1 MMILLEIKEYLKLF
15 YAKFD
20 IYIISVA
27 KFLVTLVALNMVN
40 SDLGYMSK
48 LTGTPIV
55 LLVSLVC
62 AVLPWGISAVAM
74 AMFIVG
80 HFYEVSLELAGVA
93 LVILL
98 IMFCLYIRFGNGD
111 SIYIVLTFILFGMN
125 IPYVMPV
132 VVGLASGMVTA
143 VPVAF
148 GIILFYLVQFVNGN
162 ATALTSTGTDDMLAK
177 FKFIIDSIL
186 NNRQMFLLIIAFT
199 LTIILVYIIRKLAID
214 FAWLVAVGV
223 GAIVDAMILLIGE
236 FMLDIS
242 ITAGGVI
249 LGTFMAIV
257 IGIILQFFLFAVD
270 YRRAEKVKFEDDD
283 YVYFVKAVPK
293 INVKLSKKKV
303 KRSSTG
309 KSKTPVRQNK
319 PVKQGLQIK
328 QMPTLKKS
336 IPTKQN
342 QPVKPIQ
349 KLEQS
354 TVDNSAQSEKPAQKD
369 AKQ

>member
-1 MMILLEIKEYLKLF
+1 MMVLLEIKEYLKLF

-20 IYIISVA
+20 VYIVSA
-27 KFLVTLVALNMVN
+27 LKFLLTLVALNMVN

-48 LTGTPIV
+48 LTETPIV

-62 AVLPWGISAVAM
+62 ALLPWGASAAVTALFM
-74 AMFIVG
+74 LG

-93 LVILL
+93 LIILL

-111 SIYIVLTFILFGMN
+111 SVYIVLTLVMFGMK
-125 IPYVMPV
+125 IPYVMPII
-132 VVGLASGMVTA
+132 VGLAGGIVTA

-148 GIILFYLVQFVNGN
+148 GIIIFYLIQFVNGN
-162 ATALTSTGTDDMLAK
+162 ATALTSSGTDDMLAK
-177 FKFIIDSIL
+177 FKFIIDSII
-186 NNRQMFLLIIAFT
+186 NNRQMFLLIVAFT

-214 FAWLVAVGV
+214 FAWLIAVGV

-249 LGTFMAIV
+249 LGTVLAIV
-257 IGIILQFFLFAVD
+257 IGVILQFFLFAVD

-293 INVKLSKKKV
+293 INVKLSKKNVRKTGV
-303 KRSSTG
+303 KKTQRPTGTTRPAGSTRPTRPATSTQTT
-309 KSKTPVRQNK
+309 KSENEVT
-319 PVKQGLQIK
+319 
-328 QMPTLKKS
+328 
-336 IPTKQN
+336 
-342 QPVKPIQ
+342 
-349 KLEQS
+349 E
-354 TVDNSAQSEKPAQKD
+354 
-369 AKQ
+369 